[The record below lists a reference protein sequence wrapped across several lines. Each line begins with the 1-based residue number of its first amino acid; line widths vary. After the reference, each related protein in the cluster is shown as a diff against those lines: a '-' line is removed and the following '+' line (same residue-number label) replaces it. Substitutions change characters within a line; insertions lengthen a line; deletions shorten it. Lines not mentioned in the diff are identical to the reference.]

1 MDLLQF
7 IDILGTFVFAIT
19 GAIRGVDKKLDIFG
33 IFVLS
38 FLTSVGGGTIRDILL
53 NEVPFYFKK
62 EYYVLPILGG
72 VFFVLI
78 FKRFSHYKDF
88 LVYLDALG
96 LGVFSVS
103 GFDKAMSLNVGFLGS
118 IISGLITGIG
128 GGIVR
133 DALVR
138 EIPLVFRKEIYATAS
153 LFGLLLFYIL
163 GILHVQKSIS
173 VWISILTIFFTRVL
187 CYRLGI
193 NLPRPR

>member
-78 FKRFSHYKDF
+78 FKRISRYKDF

-138 EIPLVFRKEIYATAS
+138 EIPLVFRREIYATAS

-193 NLPRPR
+193 NLPRAR

>member
-62 EYYVLPILGG
+62 EYYVIPIIGG

>member
-78 FKRFSHYKDF
+78 FKRISRYKDF

-118 IISGLITGIG
+118 MISGLITGIG

-138 EIPLVFRKEIYATAS
+138 EIPLVFRREIYATAS

-193 NLPRPR
+193 NLPRAR

>member
-78 FKRFSHYKDF
+78 FKRISRYKDF

-118 IISGLITGIG
+118 MISGLITGIG

-138 EIPLVFRKEIYATAS
+138 EIPLVFRREIYATAS

-173 VWISILTIFFTRVL
+173 VWISVLAIFFTRVL